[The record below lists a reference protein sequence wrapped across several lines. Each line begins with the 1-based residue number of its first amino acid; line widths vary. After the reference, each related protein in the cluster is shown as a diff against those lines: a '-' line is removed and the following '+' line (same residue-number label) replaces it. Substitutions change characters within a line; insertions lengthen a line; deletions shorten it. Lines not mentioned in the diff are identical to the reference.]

1 MMAPIFKMVPSGAAP
16 TKSSPASQLAPSPP
30 HAARPPGVH
39 HLSRDPLLGMRGAA
53 LAAIALAGLVAPPC
67 EVALAQDGGARLR
80 HFRRWYPASA
90 KMRSMKGKR
99 RSA

>member
-39 HLSRDPLLGMRGAA
+39 HLSRDPLLGMRSAT

-67 EVALAQDGGARLR
+67 EVALAQDVAALAFAIFGAGI
-80 HFRRWYPASA
+80 RRRQKCA
-90 KMRSMKGKR
+90 R
-99 RSA
+99 